1 MPAGLGPQL
10 QASEKH
16 SGSCGRATTLAAPPA
31 YSFAPSLG
39 RGDRALSPARECC
52 GAGYKTQAAF
62 GLAIPAIGAWREA
75 CEMLKA
81 EITVRASPFTELHK
95 WSNCKRQH
103 RGTGQM
109 LAHSA
114 SRFTPTRKHPHTQQS
129 LTLVSLPISWDPG
142 G

>member
-16 SGSCGRATTLAAPPA
+16 SGSCGQATTLAAPPA
-31 YSFAPSLG
+31 YNLALSLG
-39 RGDRALSPARECC
+39 RGDRALSQARECC

-62 GLAIPAIGAWREA
+62 GLASPAIGAWREA

-81 EITVRASPFTELHK
+81 EITLRASSFTESHK

-103 RGTGQM
+103 RGTGEM
-109 LAHSA
+109 LAHS
-114 SRFTPTRKHPHTQQS
+114 SQRFGACRLATRKSRHTQ
-129 LTLVSLPISWDPG
+129 PR
-142 G
+142 